1 MHILIIYL
9 ARRLPFYYG
18 WVVLGTAGSS
28 MFVRNAAGSLTFAV
42 FVPLIAEDTGWSRA
56 LIGGAA
62 AVGGLLAT
70 GASPPVGWAIDRFG
84 ARLVLVLSLV
94 ALGISTIALAWLSV
108 HIAIFYA
115 ALAVGRIMFSSPLNV
130 GAATLVGRW
139 FVRQRGRATGL
150 LFLSHS
156 GGMAAFPLV
165 ATWVSAAYGWQTAW
179 IVLGVMVYVIA
190 LAPAALL
197 VAQRPEDVGL
207 LPDGD
212 RPARGASDPGSSPA
226 PGGASDT
233 ASSPASGGASDT
245 ASSPAS
251 GAASDTASSPAS
263 GGASDTASS
272 PASGAASDTA
282 SNPASGAASDTASS
296 LASGAASDTASSPA
310 SGAASDP
317 ASSPASGV
325 ASDTGSSPASGAGVG
340 TGAAV
345 GGRQN
350 QGATLSSAGSGSES
364 GPGSGD
370 GAEAQWTAR
379 QAMRTPALWVLAIGT
394 GFLFLLQSGTN
405 VYQADL
411 LRSRGLDLEL
421 AQLSIAVNAA
431 GTGLGSILWGRMV
444 ELLRVSYTYALAA
457 LVMTLG
463 LAVFIVADTAL
474 LGFVAAGVF
483 GIAVAGILV
492 VPPVAYANFFGRQS
506 LGTIRGV
513 TEPFTSLGQAIGA
526 VSSGLVYHFAGG
538 SYTGAFV
545 AYAALGALTAGALL
559 LARPPGRLPE

>member
-165 ATWVSAAYGWQTAW
+165 ATWVSAAYEWQTAW

-212 RPARGASDPGSSPA
+212 RPARGASH
-226 PGGASDT
+226 
-233 ASSPASGGASDT
+233 
-245 ASSPAS
+245 PAS
-251 GAASDTASSPAS
+251 GAASDTASSPV
-263 GGASDTASS
+263 
-272 PASGAASDTA
+272 SGAASDT
-282 SNPASGAASDTASS
+282 TSS
-296 LASGAASDTASSPA
+296 PVSGAASDTASSPA
-310 SGAASDP
+310 SGAASDTAFSP
-317 ASSPASGV
+317 ASGAAPDTASSPASGAASHPRSNPASGA
-325 ASDTGSSPASGAGVG
+325 ASDTASSPASRAGTGVG
-340 TGAAV
+340 TGTAA

-350 QGATLSSAGSGSES
+350 QGATPSSAGSGSGSES
-364 GPGSGD
+364 RPGSGD

-431 GTGLGSILWGRMV
+431 GTGLGSILWGRVV

>member
-1 MHILIIYL
+1 MHILIAYL

-18 WVVLGTAGSS
+18 WVVLGAAGSS

-42 FVPLIAEDTGWSRA
+42 FVPLIADETGWSRA

-84 ARLVLVLSLV
+84 ARLVLALSLV
-94 ALGISTIALAWLSV
+94 ALGMSTIALAWLSA

-130 GAATLVGRW
+130 GAATVVGRW

-156 GGMAAFPLV
+156 GGMAVFPLV

-179 IVLGVMVYVIA
+179 VVLGVMVYIIA

-207 LPDGD
+207 LTDGD
-212 RPARGASDPGSSPA
+212 RPAREASATASGPASVPASPPASVPASPPA
-226 PGGASDT
+226 PEAG
-233 ASSPASGGASDT
+233 
-245 ASSPAS
+245 
-251 GAASDTASSPAS
+251 
-263 GGASDTASS
+263 
-272 PASGAASDTA
+272 
-282 SNPASGAASDTASS
+282 
-296 LASGAASDTASSPA
+296 
-310 SGAASDP
+310 
-317 ASSPASGV
+317 
-325 ASDTGSSPASGAGVG
+325 TGTGTGVG
-340 TGAAV
+340 TGTGAEAMAGGSPGPAVSASSITTASSGAEAAAGGSPGPASSSAGLGTGTTA
-345 GGRQN
+345 GGRQS
-350 QGATLSSAGSGSES
+350 QGATPSSAGSG
-364 GPGSGD
+364 PGSRPVSGD
-370 GAEAQWTAR
+370 GEEAQWTAR
-379 QAMRTPALWVLAIGT
+379 QAMRTPALWVLAVGT

-431 GTGLGSILWGRMV
+431 GTGLGSILWGRAV
-444 ELLRVSYTYALAA
+444 ELLRVSHTYALAA

-474 LGFVAAGVF
+474 LGFLAAGLF
-483 GIAVAGILV
+483 GVAVAGILV

-506 LGTIRGV
+506 LGAIRGV

-526 VSSGLVYHFAGG
+526 VSSGLVFHFAGG

-559 LARPPGRLPE
+559 LARPPQRLPE

>member
-1 MHILIIYL
+1 MHILIAYL
-9 ARRLPFYYG
+9 SRRLPFYYG

-42 FVPLIAEDTGWSRA
+42 FVPLIADETGWSRA

-70 GASPPVGWAIDRFG
+70 GASPPVGWAIDRYG

-94 ALGISTIALAWLSV
+94 IIGLSTIAMAWLSA

-115 ALAVGRIMFSSPLNV
+115 AMAVGRIMFSSPLNV
-130 GAATLVGRW
+130 GAATVVGRW

-156 GGMAAFPLV
+156 GGMAVFPLV
-165 ATWVSAAYGWQTAW
+165 ATWVSATYGWQAAW

-212 RPARGASDPGSSPA
+212 APARAGANAGP
-226 PGGASDT
+226 
-233 ASSPASGGASDT
+233 
-245 ASSPAS
+245 
-251 GAASDTASSPAS
+251 AASNTA
-263 GGASDTASS
+263 
-272 PASGAASDTA
+272 
-282 SNPASGAASDTASS
+282 
-296 LASGAASDTASSPA
+296 
-310 SGAASDP
+310 
-317 ASSPASGV
+317 
-325 ASDTGSSPASGAGVG
+325 
-340 TGAAV
+340 
-345 GGRQN
+345 
-350 QGATLSSAGSGSES
+350 
-364 GPGSGD
+364 
-370 GAEAQWTAR
+370 AEVQWTTR
-379 QAMRTPALWVLAIGT
+379 QAMRTPALWALAIGT
-394 GFLFLLQSGTN
+394 GLLFLLQSGTN

-411 LRSRGLDLEL
+411 LRSRGIDLSL

-431 GTGLGSILWGRMV
+431 GTGLGSILWGRVV
-444 ELLRVSYTYALAA
+444 ELLRVSYTYAIVA

-463 LAVFIVADTAL
+463 LALFIIADTAL
-474 LGFVAAGVF
+474 LGFVAAGLF
-483 GIAVAGILV
+483 GVAVAGILV

-506 LGTIRGV
+506 LGAIRGV

-526 VSSGLVYHFAGG
+526 VASGLVFQFAGG
-538 SYTGAFV
+538 SYTIAFV
-545 AYAALGALTAGALL
+545 AYAVLGALTAAALL
-559 LARPPGRLPE
+559 LARPPGAPATVAAAAD